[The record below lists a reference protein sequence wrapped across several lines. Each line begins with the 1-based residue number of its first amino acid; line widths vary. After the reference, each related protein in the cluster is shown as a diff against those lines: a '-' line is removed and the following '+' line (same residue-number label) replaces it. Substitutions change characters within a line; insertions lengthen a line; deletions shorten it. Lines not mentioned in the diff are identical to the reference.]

1 MYVCMCITYFSDE
14 KPDLRTVDMIRYKHD
29 SEIKEYRLIDVIATE
44 WQAIGRELGIEDSRL
59 MNISS
64 SHPLN
69 PNAAANDML
78 RVWMGRDVEVTWG
91 KLIQAM
97 KVKEELTA
105 AATEFEY
112 ALQHRIMAD

>member
-1 MYVCMCITYFSDE
+1 MAELKTIG
-14 KPDLRTVDMIRYKHD
+14 MIRYKHD

-44 WQAIGRELGIEDSRL
+44 WQAIGRELRIEESKL
-59 MNISS
+59 KNINS
-64 SHPLN
+64 SHPRD
-69 PNAAANDML
+69 PNAATNDML
-78 RVWMGRDVEVTWG
+78 RVWIGRDVEVTWA

-112 ALQHRIMAD
+112 ALQHRIKKH

>member
-1 MYVCMCITYFSDE
+1 
-14 KPDLRTVDMIRYKHD
+14 MIRYKRE
-29 SEIKEYRLIDVIATE
+29 SEKKEYRLIDVIATE
-44 WQAIGRELGIEDSRL
+44 WQAIGRELGIEGPKL
-59 MNISS
+59 KNINS
-64 SHPLN
+64 SHPRD

-78 RVWMGRDVEVTWG
+78 EFWIGIDVEVTWA

-112 ALQHRIMAD
+112 ALQHRIKKD